1 MKHNKVLLCS
11 DIHLDDK
18 DRNEYRWGLFSW
30 IKNVC
35 KEQEIGTI
43 IIGGDIFHNK
53 DKHTSFLVNRFVD
66 SIVNLLQTT
75 DQILMIKGNHDLIE
89 HSNPYLKWINNIP
102 NVRFFI
108 KPETF
113 IIQNKKFL
121 FLPNSSSP
129 IQDWEK
135 CLTQIQE
142 ADFIICHQTFEGS
155 ISETGYKLSGISQSI
170 FKDIKA
176 KVYSG
181 DIHKAQKLGKITYI
195 GTPYPINFG
204 DQGLFRNLFLNLET
218 EEEKSL
224 SYKTIKKHTLHISNP
239 SEINNYKL
247 KKGDQVK
254 IKLSIENQGD
264 WENFKTEITNRC
276 KELEVDLH
284 QIEFIKKNF
293 SLPVKEESKLKS
305 LSSKEIFDNYCEHA
319 KIEGETKAYG
329 LSLFE
334 EIK

>member
-1 MKHNKVLLCS
+1 MSILISS
-11 DIHLDDK
+11 DLHLTDK
-18 DRNEYRWGLFSW
+18 DRDEYRWGLFPW
-30 IKNVC
+30 LKQQI
-35 KEQEIGTI
+35 EIYKPSTLLFL
-43 IIGGDIFHNK
+43 GDTTDAK
-53 DKHTSFLVNRFVD
+53 DKHSAKLTNRIVD
-66 SIVNLLQTT
+66 TFT
-75 DQILMIKGNHDLIE
+75 DLAKVVEEFYILRGNHDYIDEATPFFKFLNHIE
-89 HSNPYLKWINNIP
+89 HVKFITEPYHIDVTSDKIGLLIP
-102 NVRFFI
+102 NTKNFNVKLDKGLNYIF
-108 KPETF
+108 
-113 IIQNKKFL
+113 
-121 FLPNSSSP
+121 
-129 IQDWEK
+129 
-135 CLTQIQE
+135 
-142 ADFIICHQTFEGS
+142 CHQTFKGAIVENGMPMDGIPPEIFDGWEG
-155 ISETGYKLSGISQSI
+155 
-170 FKDIKA
+170 
-176 KVYSG
+176 KVISG
-181 DIHKAQKLGKITYI
+181 DVHVPQKLYKGKIEYVGSPYHIRFNDTF
-195 GTPYPINFG
+195 TPRVMLLQNDG
-204 DQGLFRNLFLNLET
+204 KV
-218 EEEKSL
+218 KSL

-264 WENFKTEITNRC
+264 WENFKTELTNRC